1 MQGEMGSLLIVHLD
15 TGSIRR
21 EPVPDDLRR
30 AYLGGRGIGVYLVS
44 RLVDPTIDPYHR
56 ANILVLSNGLCTG
69 SGIPMG
75 ARYDL
80 VAKSP
85 LTGTLSS
92 TNSGGHF
99 GTELKRAGI
108 DVILVRGAASA
119 PVYLYITGDDA
130 ELRDAT
136 PYWGM
141 TTSVCT
147 HSLQRDLQE
156 NQARIACI
164 GPAGEHLCRF
174 ASVINDRS
182 RAAGRGGIGAVM
194 GAKNLK
200 AIVVLGDHHRRK
212 VSPTLKEAQK
222 LVHTLLDQKGI
233 PRGSLHRYGTASSM
247 NLVNESHLLP
257 TRNFQESYFPDAD
270 RISGEEI
277 TRTILRGKRACYA
290 CPIACGRVT
299 EVDGIQGEGPE
310 FETLWA
316 FGPACGIADLRIIT
330 RANYL
335 CNDLGLDTISTG
347 STIACAM
354 EMSERGYLSSPL
366 CFSDAS
372 AILPLIERI
381 AYRRGIG
388 EELAEGSYRFAMRY
402 GHPELSMSVKRM
414 EIPAYDPRGLKG
426 QGLEYATSVRG
437 ACHVYGNMVY
447 PELLGIPVKL
457 DPLAI
462 GGKAHWV
469 KRLQDLAAVID
480 SLGICLFTLR
490 AFSAADYATIASL
503 TSGLSFGEHR
513 LLEIGERIWN
523 LQNLFNR
530 TAGYTQ
536 TDDTLPARLMDSEGG
551 WMREPLLSEYYA
563 LRGWDMEGNP
573 TPETLKRLGIS
584 WGGRAC

>member
-1 MQGEMGSLLIVHLD
+1 MQGETGSLLTVHLD

-30 AYLGGRGIGVYLVS
+30 AYLGGRGVGVYLVS
-44 RLVDPTIDPYHR
+44 RLADPMIDPYDR
-56 ANILVLSNGLCTG
+56 ANVLVLSNGLCTG

-80 VAKSP
+80 VTKSP

-92 TNSGGHF
+92 ANSGGHF
-99 GTELKRAGI
+99 GTELKRTGV
-108 DVILVRGAASA
+108 DVILFRGAAST

-141 TTSVCT
+141 TTSICT
-147 HSLQRDLQE
+147 RSLQRDLKE
-156 NQARIACI
+156 DHTRIACI

-174 ASVINDRS
+174 ASVMNDLS

-194 GAKNLK
+194 GAKSLK
-200 AIVVLGDHHRRK
+200 AIVVKGDHHRR
-212 VSPTLKEAQK
+212 VTSPALKEAQK
-222 LVHTLLDQKGI
+222 LVQTILEQKEMT
-233 PRGSLHRYGTASSM
+233 RGSLNRYGTASSM

-257 TRNFQESYFPDAD
+257 TRNFQESYFPGAD

-277 TRTILRGKRACYA
+277 VRTILRGKKACYA

-299 EVDGIQGEGPE
+299 EVDGIRGEGPE
-310 FETLWA
+310 YETLWA

-366 CFSDAS
+366 CFSDTS
-372 AILPLIERI
+372 VILPLIELI
-381 AYRRGIG
+381 AYRKGIG
-388 EELAEGSYRFAMRY
+388 DELAEGSYRFAKRY
-402 GHPELSMSVKRM
+402 GHPELSMSVKGM

-457 DPLAI
+457 DPLVTDR
-462 GGKAHWV
+462 KALWV
-469 KRLQDLAAVID
+469 KWLQDLAAVID

-490 AFSAADYATIASL
+490 AFSVADYATLASVV
-503 TSGLSFGEHR
+503 SGFPLGEHT
-513 LLEIGERIWN
+513 LLEIGERVWN

-536 TDDTLPARLMDSEGG
+536 ADDTLPARLMDSEGG

-563 LRGWDMEGNP
+563 LRGWDRQGNP
-573 TPETLKRLGIS
+573 TSETMKRLGIS
-584 WGGRAC
+584 WREEVC